1 MLLAFD
7 VGNSGIKAAL
17 FDGNSLV
24 VAARLPD
31 PSTDPA
37 AAFGRD
43 LAGIERVAVSVND
56 RLLDAFLAGPGRGT
70 AVLGRDLPLLVTNL
84 YRDPK
89 ETGHDRLAAAAAAH
103 VDAGGAAVIVDLG
116 SAVTVDAVD
125 DDGVF
130 LGGAIAPGRPA
141 LVSGLAVAAPRL
153 PPPGEGEP
161 APGLP
166 TSTADA
172 VRIGI
177 DHGLA
182 GIVTRLVGDAR
193 DELGDGTPVLLTGGD
208 ARSVAPRLPF
218 SVRIR
223 PHLVLDGVR
232 ILYDRAHA

>member
-17 FDGNSLV
+17 FDGESLV
-24 VAARLPD
+24 AAARLPES
-31 PSTDPA
+31 STNPA
-37 AAFGRD
+37 AALGVD
-43 LAGIERVAVSVND
+43 LSEVERVAVSVND

-70 AVLGRDLPLLVTNL
+70 AVLGRDLPLLVENR
-84 YRDPK
+84 YRDPA

-103 VDAGGAAVIVDLG
+103 VEAGGAAVIVDLG

-130 LGGAIAPGRPA
+130 LGGSIAPGRPA
-141 LVSGLAVAAPRL
+141 LVSGLAAAAPGL
-153 PPPGEGEP
+153 PAPGKSEPPPGI
-161 APGLP
+161 P

-172 VRIGI
+172 IRVGI

-193 DELGDGTPVLLTGGD
+193 DELGGGAPVLLTGGD

-218 SVRIR
+218 SVVIR

-232 ILYDRAHA
+232 ILYDRARA